1 MSSALPL
8 STFISTLTDSTVD
21 GTEEIVKG
29 MTFRD
34 SNLTIS
40 PCASER
46 TMSVKDLRARQVER
60 LRNCPTESTEKRYI
74 RVSNR
79 MMQTSNS

>member
-29 MTFRD
+29 ITFRD
-34 SNLTIS
+34 SNLNIS

-46 TMSVKDLRARQVER
+46 TISVKDLRPRQVER
-60 LRNCPTESTEKRYI
+60 LKNRSTESTERRDI
-74 RVSNR
+74 RISNR